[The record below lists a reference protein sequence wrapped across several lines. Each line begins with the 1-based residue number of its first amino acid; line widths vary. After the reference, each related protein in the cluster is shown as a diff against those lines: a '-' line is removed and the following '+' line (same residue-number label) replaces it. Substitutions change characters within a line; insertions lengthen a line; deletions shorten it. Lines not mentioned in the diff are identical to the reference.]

1 MKYMRYIVI
10 IFSFLM
16 SISAIAQKP
25 KCKKF
30 KDGDFTYFDPQ
41 LPDYEVEMS
50 RNGNVQTE
58 FNPFFQGKVISKV
71 VWKSDCEYEL
81 IYEKFEGFL
90 FSMDD
95 SIGDSVH
102 CRILETYGK
111 DAYKV
116 HAKSNAK
123 DPGRIIMIT
132 RVGATPPKP

>member
-1 MKYMRYIVI
+1 MRKI
-10 IFSFLM
+10 IILISFLI

-30 KDGDFTYFDPQ
+30 KEGDFTYFEPGM
-41 LPDYEVEMS
+41 PDYEIEMS
-50 RNGNVQTE
+50 RKGNVQTE
-58 FNPFFQGKVISKV
+58 FNPFFQGTVTSKV

-90 FSMDD
+90 FSMDE

-116 HAKSNAK
+116 HAKSDSK

-132 RVGATPPKP
+132 RVGATPPKS